1 MNIPR
6 WMLTLL
12 SLGAAAIGALV
23 TAVSVSYS
31 AGSKLTELTVQLSHV
46 GGMLA
51 PALASVASHE
61 TRLTVAEVQIRQCC
75 PGVVPKVSLGWL
87 EPGPVG
93 SELTGVRAGA
103 EPATIGREAVAGTL
117 PGAVASRGVW

>member
-1 MNIPR
+1 MTIPR

-12 SLGAAAIGALV
+12 SLGAAAIGALA
-23 TAVSVSYS
+23 TAVGVSYS

-61 TRLTVAEVQIRQCC
+61 TRLTVAEVQLKQCC
-75 PGVVPKVSLGWL
+75 PGVVPKVSLDWL
-87 EPGPVG
+87 EPGAAR
-93 SELTGVRAGA
+93 E
-103 EPATIGREAVAGTL
+103 TIGREAVAGTL